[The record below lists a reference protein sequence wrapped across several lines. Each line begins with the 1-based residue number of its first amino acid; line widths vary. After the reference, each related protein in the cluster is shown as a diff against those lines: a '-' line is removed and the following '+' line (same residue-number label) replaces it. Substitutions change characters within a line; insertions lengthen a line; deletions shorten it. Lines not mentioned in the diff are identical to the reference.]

1 METEEGSDGGAEVL
15 DFKRRAGTTFSSKT
29 ERSQG
34 SRCVVKTS
42 ARPQEGFPLSPAANG
57 RQPFRYWASRFCNPA
72 KARRGRFA
80 GSSEFSRGVLTAHWQ
95 PWSLAAQPS

>member
-42 ARPQEGFPLSPAANG
+42 ARPQEGFPL
-57 RQPFRYWASRFCNPA
+57 
-72 KARRGRFA
+72 
-80 GSSEFSRGVLTAHWQ
+80 
-95 PWSLAAQPS
+95 